1 MMTVIKSI
9 DEINEKIKSG
19 KAVVLTAEEV
29 SKMAAELS
37 PKEIV
42 QKVDV
47 VTTATFGPMCSS
59 GVFINFGHPE
69 PPIRMQKVF
78 LNDVEAYAGVAA
90 VDAYLGA
97 TQLSVNNSKY
107 GGAHVI
113 EELIAGKDIRLKA
126 VSNGTDCYPRKEIDT
141 LINRD
146 SVNEII
152 MFNPRN
158 AYQNYPAATNSSE
171 NTIYTYMGTLR
182 PNFGNVT
189 YSTSGELS
197 PLLND
202 PEMRTIGIGTRIFL
216 CGAQGFV
223 SWNGTQFRTNGKT
236 NEFGIP
242 LTQDATLAVIGNCK
256 EMDSRYIKAAYYKGY
271 GVSLFIGIG
280 IPIPVLDED
289 MAHRVSIRNS
299 RIETIIR
306 DYSRAGKPEI
316 SRVNYAVL
324 QSGKVTINGTD
335 IKTVSL
341 SSLRRAREIA
351 ELLKNSVVNGDFQLS
366 QMVQAFPKK
375 STVKPLQIRQ

>member
-1 MMTVIKSI
+1 MTVIKSI

>member
-1 MMTVIKSI
+1 MNTKKSI

-29 SKMAAELS
+29 TKLAEEQGI
-37 PKEIV
+37 KETA
-42 QKVDV
+42 KRVDV

-97 TQLSVNNSKY
+97 TQLSENNSKY

-141 LINRD
+141 MINRD

-158 AYQNYPAATNSSE
+158 AYQNYPAATNSGDQAL
-171 NTIYTYMGTLR
+171 YTYMGTLR
-182 PNFGNVT
+182 PDFGNVT

-223 SWNGTQFRTNGKT
+223 TWNGTQFRTNGPT
-236 NEFGIP
+236 NEHGIP

-256 EMDSRYIKAAYYKGY
+256 EMDSRYIKAAYYRGY
-271 GVSLFIGIG
+271 GVSIFIGIG

-289 MAHRVSIRNS
+289 MAQRVSIQNS
-299 RIETIIR
+299 QIETIIR
-306 DYSRAGKPEI
+306 DYNRPGKPEI
-316 SRVNYAVL
+316 ARVNYATL
-324 QSGKVTINGTD
+324 QTGKLTIEGKE
-335 IKTVSL
+335 IKT
-341 SSLRRAREIA
+341 SS
-351 ELLKNSVVNGDFQLS
+351 
-366 QMVQAFPKK
+366 
-375 STVKPLQIRQ
+375 

>member
-1 MMTVIKSI
+1 M
-9 DEINEKIKSG
+9 
-19 KAVVLTAEEV
+19 
-29 SKMAAELS
+29 
-37 PKEIV
+37 
-42 QKVDV
+42 
-47 VTTATFGPMCSS
+47 
-59 GVFINFGHPE
+59 
-69 PPIRMQKVF
+69 
-78 LNDVEAYAGVAA
+78 
-90 VDAYLGA
+90 DAYLGA

>member
-1 MMTVIKSI
+1 MTVIKSI

-189 YSTSGELS
+189 YSTSGEIS

-216 CGAQGFV
+216 CGAHGFV

-306 DYSRAGKPEI
+306 DYSRPGKPEI
-316 SRVNYAVL
+316 GRVNYAIL

-335 IKTVSL
+335 IKTASL

-351 ELLKNSVVNGDFQLS
+351 ELLKNSVINGDFQLS